1 MICTK
6 YIVLE
11 YTNNIKDKIS
21 ACIIL
26 NRLWNYSAKSSAGR
40 AAVVVPTV
48 TEVKLHYFHGCGSQG
63 FGELKRIESR
73 V

>member
-11 YTNNIKDKIS
+11 YTNNIKEKIS

-26 NRLWNYSAKSSAGR
+26 NHLWNYSAKSSAGR
-40 AAVVVPTV
+40 AAVVVTV
-48 TEVKLHYFHGCGSQG
+48 TLIQLNQLTESQPKSAVKFC
-63 FGELKRIESR
+63 F
-73 V
+73 